1 MRPRT
6 AAFAERSIPRPAS
19 RLRFWTLM
27 ASLLFHELAI
37 NWANLLVSDK
47 SNMRK
52 LNQFAASG
60 LSSLYNI
67 YRVELSYTVYEREA
81 NLVD

>member
-1 MRPRT
+1 
-6 AAFAERSIPRPAS
+6 
-19 RLRFWTLM
+19 M

-67 YRVELSYTVYEREA
+67 YRVELS
-81 NLVD
+81 